1 MDASGSE
8 ACGLS
13 GTNPE
18 ALPSRGRHPLGV
30 IPGVSAGHRRR
41 GACTPWEYVEHCLQ
55 GDDGEQGVAYDS
67 CVFASAADRILPDRS
82 LARPAT
88 REVALAAGLGLFML
102 VGTYGAEYG
111 PGTRPPDAGAAALVL
126 AIAAALIFRRRRPVQ
141 VLAVVWL
148 LTLGY
153 FLARYPYAPVW
164 LGLVVAYYTAVVTGH
179 RLAGAVAGVSG
190 FLAFP
195 WLDNLLGRGPAPM
208 PGILSSI
215 ATSLLVVFGLAEGV
229 RVRRQRAAEAARTR
243 AEEAKRQAGEERLRI
258 AQELHDVLAHNISLI
273 NVQAS
278 VALRVNQELPDQART
293 ALTAIKQASREGLG
307 ELRTV
312 LDVLR
317 QTEDPAAAPG
327 WPAPG
332 LARVQELVEGA
343 KLAGLD
349 AGVEV
354 EGEPFPLP
362 ASVDLA
368 AYRIAQEALTN
379 VIRHAHAMA
388 VRVHVVYGSDELQIR
403 IEDDGGGPQAEG
415 EESWGNGLS
424 GMRERAAALG
434 GKLEAGPR
442 AGGGFTVLARLPLRL
457 PAEPTR

>member
-1 MDASGSE
+1 
-8 ACGLS
+8 
-13 GTNPE
+13 
-18 ALPSRGRHPLGV
+18 
-30 IPGVSAGHRRR
+30 
-41 GACTPWEYVEHCLQ
+41 
-55 GDDGEQGVAYDS
+55 VAYDS
-67 CVFASAADRILPDRS
+67 SVFAGAADRLLPDRS
-82 LARPAT
+82 RPGPTA

-102 VGTYGAEYG
+102 VGTFGNEYG
-111 PGTRPPDAGAAALVL
+111 PGTRHPDAGAAALVL
-126 AIAAALIFRRRRPVQ
+126 AIAACLTVRRRRPVP
-141 VLAVVWL
+141 VLTLVWL

-153 FLARYPYAPVW
+153 FLARYPYGPVW

-190 FLAFP
+190 FLVFP
-195 WLDNLLGRGPAPM
+195 WLDDLLGRGTAPS
-208 PGILSSI
+208 PGILSFI
-215 ATSLLVVFGLAEGV
+215 AASLLVVFGLAEGM

-243 AEEAKRQAGEERLRI
+243 AEKARRLASEERIRI

-278 VALRVNQELPDQART
+278 VALRVNPQLPEQAQT

-332 LARVQELVEGA
+332 LAQVQELVEGA

-349 AGVEV
+349 AEVEV

-379 VIRHAHAMA
+379 VLRHAHAMT
-388 VRVHVVYGSDELQIR
+388 VRVHVVYGPDELQIR
-403 IEDDGGGPQAEG
+403 IEDDGGGPQPEG
-415 EESWGNGLS
+415 EESRGNGVS

-442 AGGGFTVLARLPLRL
+442 AGGGFVVLARLPLRL
-457 PAEPTR
+457 PAEPLR

>member
-1 MDASGSE
+1 
-8 ACGLS
+8 
-13 GTNPE
+13 
-18 ALPSRGRHPLGV
+18 
-30 IPGVSAGHRRR
+30 
-41 GACTPWEYVEHCLQ
+41 
-55 GDDGEQGVAYDS
+55 VAYDS
-67 CVFASAADRILPDRS
+67 CVLAPATDRLLPDRS
-82 LARPAT
+82 PAGPTARD
-88 REVALAAGLGLFML
+88 VVLAAGLGLFML
-102 VGTYGAEYG
+102 AGTFAAEYG
-111 PGTRPPDAGAAALVL
+111 RGTRHPDAGAAALIL

-141 VLAVVWL
+141 VLTVVWL

-164 LGLVVAYYTAVVTGH
+164 LGLLVAYYTAVVTGH

-190 FLAFP
+190 FLIFP
-195 WLDNLLGRGPAPM
+195 WLDDILGRGPAPM
-208 PGILSSI
+208 PGLLSFI
-215 ATSLLVVFGLAEGV
+215 AASLLVVFGLGEGV
-229 RVRRQRAAEAARTR
+229 RVRRQRAAEAERSR
-243 AEEAKRQAGEERLRI
+243 AEEAKRLASEERLRI

-278 VALRVNQELPDQART
+278 VALRVNQQLPEQART
-293 ALTAIKQASREGLG
+293 ALTAIKDASREGLG

-317 QTEDPAAAPG
+317 QTEDPTAAPG

-332 LARVQELVEGA
+332 LAQVQELVEGA

-379 VIRHAHAMA
+379 VIRHAQAMA
-388 VRVHVVYGSDELQIR
+388 VRVHVVYGPDELQIR
-403 IEDDGGGPQAEG
+403 IEDDGGGPQTRGEG
-415 EESWGNGLS
+415 SRSTGLS

-442 AGGGFTVLARLPLRL
+442 AGGGFEVSARLPLGL
-457 PAEPTR
+457 PAEPAR

>member
-1 MDASGSE
+1 
-8 ACGLS
+8 
-13 GTNPE
+13 
-18 ALPSRGRHPLGV
+18 
-30 IPGVSAGHRRR
+30 
-41 GACTPWEYVEHCLQ
+41 
-55 GDDGEQGVAYDS
+55 VAYDS
-67 CVFASAADRILPDRS
+67 SVFAAAADRLLPDRS
-82 LARPAT
+82 PAGPTARD
-88 REVALAAGLGLFML
+88 VALAAGLGLFML
-102 VGTYGAEYG
+102 VGTFGNEYG
-111 PGTRPPDAGAAALVL
+111 PGTRHPDAGAAALVI
-126 AIAAALIFRRRRPVQ
+126 AIAACLTVRRRRPVQ
-141 VLAVVWL
+141 VLAVVWV

-190 FLAFP
+190 FLIFP
-195 WLDNLLGRGPAPM
+195 WLDDLLGRGPAPW
-208 PGILSSI
+208 PGLLSFI
-215 ATSLLVVFGLAEGV
+215 AASLLVVFGLAEGM

-243 AEEAKRQAGEERLRI
+243 AEEKRRLAREERIRI

-278 VALRVNQELPDQART
+278 VALRVNPQLPEQART

-332 LARVQELVEGA
+332 LAQVQELVEGA

-379 VIRHAHAMA
+379 VLRHADAMT
-388 VRVHVVYGSDELQIR
+388 VRVHVVYRPDELQIR
-403 IEDDGGGPQAEG
+403 IEDDGGGPQPEG
-415 EESWGNGLS
+415 EDSRGNGLS

-434 GKLEAGPR
+434 GKLDAGPR
-442 AGGGFTVLARLPLRL
+442 AGGGFEVLARLPLRL
-457 PAEPTR
+457 PAEPVR